1 MSGISPQQAARKV
14 AAYKIA
20 VMDEIERRCD
30 KYLDQLLDAAIKYRL
45 TNEDAYDFTGNLINS
60 ICVGLWRERKLVKA
74 VYSSNKVPK
83 AVWSKATA
91 MYDKDGN
98 PVRHYL
104 AYDYSGGVDT
114 YLTAEVNTN
123 RGWGKTDA
131 LMFINSYQP
140 EGDNYFDIVV
150 AYTTEYALFVER
162 VRKTTGIL
170 NTYMDAEALAFRTL
184 ELGRSN

>member
-1 MSGISPQQAARKV
+1 MYGINPKQAALKV
-14 AAYKIA
+14 KAYKEAIIQ
-20 VMDEIERRCD
+20 EIENRCS
-30 KYLDQLLDAAIKYRL
+30 KYIEQLLDAAIKYRL
-45 TNEDAYDFTGNLINS
+45 TNPDAYDFTGNLVNS
-60 ICVGLWRERKLVKA
+60 ICVGLWRENKLVKA
-74 VYSSNKVPK
+74 VYSSDKVPK

-91 MYDKDGN
+91 MYDADGN

-114 YLTAEVNTN
+114 WLTAEVNTN

-131 LMFINSYQP
+131 MMFINSYIP
-140 EGDNYFDIVV
+140 NSGMLFDIAV